1 MQTWH
6 VYLHKKDI
14 PNIPYSHRRLPLPWL
29 LEHFSGPIIQLGSVQ
44 QGLWILP
51 VCLLAISLGKYL
63 LRSRYDIRIFHPQC
77 YSYLRLYLEFK
88 ETQKNHATV
97 SSFCFNYCKHEDH
110 FGSKKLNTKKKQSLT
125 RVQSGPALVC
135 KADAPKVWQ
144 LAAGDLKE
152 KKHSK
157 NGEAWNHDRNPK
169 TSAVFLLQVF
179 YIAMFVDRLFKS
191 CFFCFKRRKDVPTL
205 YPGRFHSKIALWQ
218 WGLGGDKKD
227 RLSFVWLGRLFFLDH
242 S

>member
-110 FGSKKLNTKKKQSLT
+110 FGSKKLNTKKNSLWHASSPVLHSFAKLT
-125 RVQSGPALVC
+125 HLRSGS
-135 KADAPKVWQ
+135 WQ
-144 LAAGDLKE
+144 LGILK
-152 KKHSK
+152 KKNTQK
-157 NGEAWNHDRNPK
+157 MGKREIMIEIPK
-169 TSAVFLLQVF
+169 PPPC
-179 YIAMFVDRLFKS
+179 S
-191 CFFCFKRRKDVPTL
+191 CYRYF
-205 YPGRFHSKIALWQ
+205 I
-218 WGLGGDKKD
+218 
-227 RLSFVWLGRLFFLDH
+227 
-242 S
+242 